1 MINVKNKFIN
11 NLKTNIMKI
20 FTLILLLCVAVMVNA
35 ANITHEFNKTGK
47 APVIDGIVD
56 ENDPWDEA
64 SWMDLAFNKAGVTTT
79 DMSAKMQLLFSKDI
93 AGDAGFIYVVV
104 NVSDETPNN
113 DPAIS
118 NTYERD
124 CVEYFFGVD
133 TNAYANAG
141 AYKTAGDLQL
151 RIQREHP
158 DGIEPNG
165 NYVDGST
172 IATNLKA
179 SADFKW
185 AVETNSSE
193 YTQELQIPMSVLGAG
208 AAFDGKSIRLDI
220 QVADNTTGAAGGRT
234 QQTYWN
240 SAASDNQW
248 KDTRDFGI
256 AVIGAK
262 TVGVKNVAA
271 AKGTAFVK
279 NNMLNVNNVNGT
291 VAIYDLKGSMMRKA
305 TINGKG
311 SIDIA
316 DMKAGMYIVKGNDI
330 AVKFVK

>member
-1 MINVKNKFIN
+1 
-11 NLKTNIMKI
+11 MKI

-56 ENDPWDEA
+56 ENDPWDEG
-64 SWMDLAFNKAGVTTT
+64 SWMDIAYNKAGVVTT

-93 AGDAGFIYVVV
+93 AGDAGFIYLVV

-172 IATNLKA
+172 I
-179 SADFKW
+179 
-185 AVETNSSE
+185 ETNSSE
-193 YTQELQIPMSVLGAG
+193 YTQELQIPMSILGAG
-208 AAFDGKSIRLDI
+208 AAFDGKNIRLDI
-220 QVADNTTGAAGGRT
+220 QVADNTTGASGGRT

-256 AVIGAK
+256 AVIGSK
-262 TVGVKNVAA
+262 VVGVKNVAA

-330 AVKFVK
+330 AVIFVK